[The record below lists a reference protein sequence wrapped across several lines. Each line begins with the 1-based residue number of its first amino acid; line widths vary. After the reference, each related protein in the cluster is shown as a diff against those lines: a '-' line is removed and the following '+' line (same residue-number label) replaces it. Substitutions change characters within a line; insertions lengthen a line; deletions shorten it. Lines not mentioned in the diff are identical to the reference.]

1 MIEHF
6 ADVYQAKVHF
16 QPLPL
21 FRVENVTD
29 QLLSG
34 PRFLLWSFLAL
45 MLTICSHEFYKHSE
59 LLAKEFYTRSS
70 EDTVM
75 RLAAEGV
82 QRPEITRSLC
92 LIALKQIKSRGLCP
106 SRLQNV

>member
-21 FRVENVTD
+21 FRVENLTD

-45 MLTICSHEFYKHSE
+45 MLTIRSHEFYKHSE
-59 LLAKEFYTRSS
+59 PLAKDTRSS

-106 SRLQNV
+106 SRL